1 MNEQTATV
9 ESKVDLQEGKVLI
22 KIGPLHLY
30 ASLP

>member
-1 MNEQTATV
+1 MNEQTAPV

-22 KIGPLHLY
+22 KTGPLQLY